1 MCCTS
6 YLYTRSTLGGTF
18 IVLNPDLQKDLQIN
32 NCWNPNIKDKLLLAE
47 GSIQDIPEIPKFIK
61 NIYKNVWDLSN
72 KALIDQSA
80 DRGIYICQSQSLNL
94 FIKEPDYEN
103 LTSMHFYAWKKGLKT
118 GIYYLRSLPKGNQ
131 KFSLD
136 ANLKLDSKK
145 NNDNDN
151 DNDDEGCIMCSG

>member
-1 MCCTS
+1 M
-6 YLYTRSTLGGTF
+6 YILLIYTLNLGGTF
-18 IVLNPDLQKDLQIN
+18 IVLNSDLQKDLQIN
-32 NCWNPNIKDKLLLAE
+32 NCWNTDIKDKLLLTE
-47 GSIQDIPEIPKFIK
+47 GSVQEIPEIPNFIK
-61 NIYKNVWDLSN
+61 KIYKNVWDLSN

-136 ANLKLDSKK
+136 LNLKLNSK
-145 NNDNDN
+145 NNKQDED
-151 DNDDEGCIMCSG
+151 DDEGCVMCSG